1 MGLLIT
7 LLEPYIPDFIKQ
19 SVRYGKHAHK
29 GQQDQMVQK
38 LEVPKSW
45 FSHFYVFA
53 LLWSWGFL
61 YLAVNVYFM
70 GGAPSELM
78 LKYLDFSCGDDR
90 SVESEK
96 FINPRSFYFNLFCYS
111 IPINFFDC
119 SHTDGSAVYSPFCRD
134 SVPANILQK

>member
-1 MGLLIT
+1 MNLINFLFLNLTFSMVIMGLLVNV
-7 LLEPYIPDFIKQ
+7 LDPYIPNFIKQ

-29 GQQDQMVQK
+29 GEQDQMVKK

-53 LLWSWGFL
+53 LLWSWGFF
-61 YLAVNVYFM
+61 YQAVNIYFM

-90 SVESEK
+90 AEESK
-96 FINPRSFYFNLFCYS
+96 IIFRMIIFIGC
-111 IPINFFDC
+111 
-119 SHTDGSAVYSPFCRD
+119 
-134 SVPANILQK
+134 